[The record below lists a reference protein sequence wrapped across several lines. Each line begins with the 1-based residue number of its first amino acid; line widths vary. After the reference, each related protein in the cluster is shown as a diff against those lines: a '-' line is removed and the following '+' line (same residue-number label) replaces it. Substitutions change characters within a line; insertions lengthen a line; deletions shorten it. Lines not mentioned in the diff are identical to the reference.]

1 MAELLRGKEVALA
14 LDASTQQMVSKL
26 KEKGINPTLA
36 ILRVGEKDDDIA
48 YERGAM
54 RKCQSVGIEVRN
66 VVLPADVDKDDFY
79 RVLNQLNKD
88 DSVHGILMLRPLPRD
103 LDNEKARN
111 SILPEKDIDGCS
123 DASLGGIFTNASRGF
138 APCTAQAVMEILKY
152 YQIGV
157 MGKDVT
163 VLGRSLVVGKPLAM
177 MLMNS
182 NATLTVCHSRT
193 VNIAEKARRA
203 EILISCTGQ
212 MESVNQDYV
221 SSGQTVIDVG
231 ISYNEKKQKLCGDC
245 LFEEIEPIVARITPV
260 PGGVGAV
267 TTSVLARHVAQAA
280 ER

>member
-1 MAELLRGKEVALA
+1 
-14 LDASTQQMVSKL
+14 MVCEL
-26 KEKGINPTLA
+26 KEKGVNPTLA
-36 ILRVGEKDDDIA
+36 ILRVGEKSDDIA

-66 VVLPADVDKDDFY
+66 VVLPVDVDRHEFY
-79 RVLNQLNKD
+79 RILEQLNED
-88 DSVHGILMLRPLPRD
+88 DSVHGILMLRPLPRY

-111 SILPEKDIDGCS
+111 SILPEKDVDGCS
-123 DASLGGIFTNASRGF
+123 EASLGGIFINSNRGYP
-138 APCTAQAVMEILKY
+138 PCTAQAVMEILKY
-152 YQIGV
+152 YQIPV

-193 VNIAEKARRA
+193 VNIAEKARKA

-221 SSGQTVIDVG
+221 SPGQIVIDVG
-231 ISYNEKKQKLCGDC
+231 ISYNEKKQMLCGDC
-245 LFEEIEPIVARITPV
+245 LFEEVEPIVARITPV

-267 TTSVLARHVAQAA
+267 TTSILVRHVAEAA
-280 ER
+280 DK